1 MPGAELR
8 GWGRG
13 TPGGDITQR
22 LSSWLEGN
30 TGRDLGN
37 PSSERKGLKVLP
49 APSPGEDLF
58 KVTQAFGDNVWA
70 TIHG

>member
-1 MPGAELR
+1 M
-8 GWGRG
+8 
-13 TPGGDITQR
+13 TQR

-37 PSSERKGLKVLP
+37 PSSERKRLKVLP
-49 APSPGEDLF
+49 APSPGEDLV
-58 KVTQAFGDNVWA
+58 KVTQPFGDNVWA